1 LAKNSKSILVTIA
14 VELPYDDKLLNY
26 NSKLNNAV
34 LEVIGDGE
42 FACSVT
48 AGSNLT
54 SEHPINK
61 GESYDAI

>member
-1 LAKNSKSILVTIA
+1 MAKNSKSILVTIA
-14 VELPYDDKLLNY
+14 VELPYDNELLNY

-34 LEVIGDGE
+34 LEVIGDGK
-42 FACSVT
+42 FACSVN

-61 GESYDAI
+61 GENYDAI